1 MPGLGGSS
9 WSGRSREG
17 LGWIVGGE
25 AQPWQGSVGT
35 ACPSIDPGNRRGGAE
50 GGHDPVGYLGSLL
63 SAESTHLA
71 WLTVGSESFFFFFLL
86 VLNHHIPPLQ
96 SVCILNRRW
105 GLWAALISLG

>member
-71 WLTVGSESFFFFFLL
+71 WLTVGSESFFFFFTGSEPSHPSSPVCLHFKQK
-86 VLNHHIPPLQ
+86 VGPLG
-96 SVCILNRRW
+96 SPH
-105 GLWAALISLG
+105 